1 MTKKLEVGDV
11 KQLIQLRG
19 LGHTQKEIGV
29 LLGVSPAAVSYHLKS
44 LRKRVELN
52 SMKKVW
58 NEYFATYYVS
68 SKGNGDVMLTFYSK
82 DGEEEKLWK

>member
-52 SMKKVW
+52 SKKTVW
-58 NEYFATYYVS
+58 NDYFAAYYVT
-68 SKGNGDVMLTFYSK
+68 SKGNGDVKFTFYSQE
-82 DGEEEKLWK
+82 GEEEK

>member
-19 LGHTQKEIGV
+19 LGHTQKEIGA

-44 LRKRVELN
+44 LRARVEQD
-52 SMKKVW
+52 SMKTVW
-58 NEYFATYYVS
+58 NDYFATYYVTT
-68 SKGNGDVMLTFYSK
+68 KGNGDVMLTFYSQE
-82 DGEEEKLWK
+82 GEKEK